1 MVDDE
6 LVTDGRTP
14 ETLTNDGLLV
24 MVYSNLVLFRYDFF
38 FLVSNTAIDGRSN
51 GHIKGPTDDYD
62 TTRR

>member
-24 MVYSNLVLFRYDFF
+24 MVYSNLVLFCYDFF
-38 FLVSNTAIDGRSN
+38 SRFEYG
-51 GHIKGPTDDYD
+51 Y
-62 TTRR
+62 RREEQWSH